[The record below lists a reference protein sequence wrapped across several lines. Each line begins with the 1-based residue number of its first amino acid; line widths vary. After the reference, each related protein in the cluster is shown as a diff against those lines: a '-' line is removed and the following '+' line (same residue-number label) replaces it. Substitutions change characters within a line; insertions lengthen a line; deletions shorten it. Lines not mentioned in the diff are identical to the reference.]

1 MSRKKFS
8 SKDYKALNSKGP
20 AITRHPPGGGRAQV
34 RIGTG
39 IQKPPRTH
47 ETDRGNVQHA
57 PPHPLSPPKSLSAC
71 EERHSAGRTYPDA
84 EPPRGGGP

>member
-39 IQKPPRTH
+39 MQKTPKPSHPPAHTKRD
-47 ETDRGNVQHA
+47 E
-57 PPHPLSPPKSLSAC
+57 PSP
-71 EERHSAGRTYPDA
+71 
-84 EPPRGGGP
+84 